1 MRKVSQKDYAPKNG
15 WRKGSKFP
23 LIRIAIALITILIVY
38 NLLQGSPEKE
48 TLQTT
53 KIETITV
60 KSDVKVKQ
68 KKQTSEIIELPPVKQ
83 KPIVSIASLQPDK
96 QLAHHVMEVLKTQK
110 PYGAFYLMVDGESGQ
125 ILAWGQNEHFKAAHL
140 PTYLA
145 RTEFPAASL
154 SKIVTAAAALESR
167 RYSNHTLIPAIGSGV
182 TLYRKQLKA
191 KKNYNGRKVSLE
203 KAFASSMN
211 PPMAIVGLSLG
222 GKVLKKTAAQ
232 LGFNLDYPVGIPI
245 ESCFNPPDKGFGV
258 AEAACG
264 FTSDVTISPLH
275 TAAIVRSILNGTE
288 PELPWS
294 PRIGKQHAPLG
305 PNKLL
310 LTPFTE
316 NTYYG
321 LRRMFE
327 ATIKYGSARGAFNN
341 AKVLYSYNK
350 KRLRIGG
357 KTGTK
362 DSGDS
367 RYEWFTGYVQDRKDF
382 KKSLILVCL
391 HINEIDGTRASHP
404 VQAAALLINYWAKSY
419 LKW

>member
-1 MRKVSQKDYAPKNG
+1 MRKENQKDYASKNG
-15 WRKGSKFP
+15 WRKESKFP
-23 LIRIAIALITILIVY
+23 LIRIVLGFIAIAIIYHLFI
-38 NLLQGSPEKE
+38 GSPEEEPLKATKVE
-48 TLQTT
+48 EVVATS
-53 KIETITV
+53 KIE
-60 KSDVKVKQ
+60 Q
-68 KKQTSEIIELPPVKQ
+68 KKQIPEIIALPPVIE
-83 KPIVSIASLQPDK
+83 KPLVTIASLQPDK
-96 QLAHHVMEVLKTQK
+96 QLGHHLQEVLKTQK
-110 PYGAFYLMVDGESGQ
+110 PYGAFYLMVDGQNGQ
-125 ILAWGQNEHFKAAHL
+125 ILAWGQNERFNSVAF

-145 RTEFPAASL
+145 NSEFPAASL

-182 TLYRKQLKA
+182 TLYRRQLKVPN
-191 KKNYNGRKVSLE
+191 NYNGPKVSLE

-222 GKVLKKTAAQ
+222 GKALKNTAGQ
-232 LGFNLDYPVGIPI
+232 LGFNLEYPVGLPG

-258 AEAACG
+258 AETACG
-264 FTSDVTISPLH
+264 FTTDVTISPLH
-275 TAAIVRSILNGTE
+275 VAAIVRSVLNGAK

-294 PRIGKQHAPLG
+294 SKIGKKYAPLRS
-305 PNKLL
+305 NKLS
-310 LTPFTE
+310 LTPFSE

-362 DSGDS
+362 NSGDS
-367 RYEWFTGYVQDRKDF
+367 RYEWFTGYVQDRKDSS
-382 KKSLILVCL
+382 KSLILVCL

-404 VQAAALLINYWAKSY
+404 VQAAALLINHWAKKY